1 MADPCV
7 SKLRLWE
14 GWTTGLAEAPPTAA
28 PASSSGIS
36 SMTESAE
43 ILFAREAFQL
53 RRRHRPSAEPFSLQW
68 FLDAESARHARQ
80 GRWMPRLLEF
90 ARHRGERLLGVG
102 GGLGSDWVQ
111 YARNDC
117 EVIACHATDDGLGLI
132 RRNFELRGLPARFI
146 RAEPA
151 ALPLE
156 SASIDVACLNE
167 MASWTDVNKVAAELY
182 RVLKPGGKVLA
193 VTRARYDVDFWW
205 RDWLP
210 WGRLL
215 RPTSLV
221 AAEDPNR
228 FSGRQLRRRFGRF
241 VEHRVYKRH
250 LRRAE
255 VPHLL
260 RWLPLP
266 LLERLLGRLL
276 ILKAFKPLSAAI
288 SVPLAA

>member
-1 MADPCV
+1 MA
-7 SKLRLWE
+7 
-14 GWTTGLAEAPPTAA
+14 
-28 PASSSGIS
+28 
-36 SMTESAE
+36 
-43 ILFAREAFQL
+43 
-53 RRRHRPSAEPFSLQW
+53 
-68 FLDAESARHARQ
+68 
-80 GRWMPRLLEF
+80 
-90 ARHRGERLLGVG
+90 
-102 GGLGSDWVQ
+102 
-111 YARNDC
+111 
-117 EVIACHATDDGLGLI
+117 GLGLI

>member
-1 MADPCV
+1 
-7 SKLRLWE
+7 
-14 GWTTGLAEAPPTAA
+14 LAEAPPTAA